1 MKRSTRTAAI
11 AAILIAPVMLAI
23 PQPPQAAT
31 TFEVASVKPFN
42 DSAAGMGAVMIG
54 GGCRGIDTAAG
65 GGPPATRMS
74 VTIGGPPPGGAGA
87 AAGRG
92 TPFGGR
98 VAGPPGTPIG
108 RCVFTR
114 MTLKM
119 LINSAY
125 RLTSLGGSLD
135 QLLTGGPSW
144 ISTDAYDID
153 AKAEDTAH
161 TTQDQLR
168 VMLQNLLAER
178 FKLKFHREQRETQ
191 GFDLV
196 IAKGGLKMKEA
207 SGDETGGMSMSMGN
221 PAAGGM
227 STVNAQGSTMA
238 SIVGFLSG
246 RLGRAIEDKTGLT
259 GKYNFTLKWTP
270 GENESMGIG
279 GMFVRAPAP
288 ATASPEAAD
297 PGVSIFTALQEQLGL
312 RLESAKV
319 KIDAMVIDSAE
330 KPEQQ

>member
-1 MKRSTRTAAI
+1 MKRSICTAAI
-11 AAILIAPVMLAI
+11 AAILITPVMLAVSR
-23 PQPPQAAT
+23 PPQVAT
-31 TFEVASVKPFN
+31 TFEVASIKPFK

-54 GGCRGIDTAAG
+54 GGCRGIDSAAPGG
-65 GGPPATRMS
+65 GGPPPTQMT
-74 VTIGGPPPGGAGA
+74 VTIGGAPPGGGGA
-87 AAGRG
+87 PPRAG

-108 RCVFTR
+108 RCVYTR

-119 LINSAY
+119 LINAAY
-125 RLTSLGGSLD
+125 RLTALGGSLD
-135 QLLTGGPSW
+135 QLLIGGPSW
-144 ISTDAYDID
+144 ISTDAFDID

-168 VMLQNLLAER
+168 VMLQNLLSER
-178 FKLKFHREQRETQ
+178 FKLKFHREPRETQ

-207 SGDETGGMSMSMGN
+207 SGSEPGGMSMSMGN

-246 RLGRAIEDKTGLT
+246 RLGRAIQDKTGLT

-270 GENESMGIG
+270 GENESMGLG
-279 GMFVRAPAP
+279 GMILRPPAP
-288 ATASPEAAD
+288 ATPEAAD

-312 RLESAKV
+312 RLESSKV
-319 KIDAMVIDSAE
+319 TVDAMVVESAE